1 MPTNSFKQQTLD
13 ARPDRLDL
21 RDREYRPPL
30 RSLPAQWP
38 LQEHIECMLETYTR
52 DGMILDQEG
61 EGACTGFGLAAV
73 INYLNWRSAMTI
85 DDQGQVCTPATIQ
98 QERVSPR
105 MLYHMAKIYDEW
117 EGEDYEGSSC
127 RGAMKGWHRHGV
139 CHDETWPYSTK
150 KFLQPKAH
158 WAQEAINNPLGAYYR
173 INKDSVVDMQA
184 AIYEVGAIYCSATV
198 HAGWWRRKDPN
209 LSVIEPDSKISGG
222 HAFAIVGYNAEG
234 FIVQN
239 SWGHNWGYFG
249 FAVLTYADW
258 VEHASDAW
266 VAVRGAPVNK
276 QAPVTFAQHPLQTID
291 SNANPRMTTGMRQA
305 LRYPY
310 EHTAAHPWSEEDA
323 YKHSLVI
330 GNDGRPKLTLVTC
343 ADPDAS
349 AKRICFDHVREWLAT
364 QSGKKRVLIYAHGGL
379 NAEEDSINRVR
390 VMAPYFKANGIYPI
404 FISWKTGFLESISNQ
419 LGDFLTENFRQAG
432 IDPASAK
439 AQGILD
445 KLREPIDR
453 GIEKMS
459 RHIMVRGVWNEMKEN
474 AQYASDR
481 AVRGYPQQGSGVRPG
496 AMVILSKALA
506 DLQKDASF
514 DLHLM
519 GHSAGS
525 ILFGYFLDEL
535 TKRKLTVNSISLFAP
550 ACTLEFANK
559 HYIRACEKGVYKK
572 SQLHI
577 HNMDDERELADS
589 VGPYGK
595 SLLYL
600 VSRALED
607 IHKMPLLGMAAA
619 WEKQNASEDDGK
631 FNTCQQREI
640 ETWLNFAAKGAGQVK
655 HTRYGKDFS
664 KVSTSLRGDQIDL
677 SHGSFDNDVNLIRQ
691 EVQRLLNKDS
701 LAVPIENLG
710 GF

>member
-1 MPTNSFKQQTLD
+1 MPTNSYKHQTLD

-30 RSLPAQWP
+30 RSLPQQWP
-38 LQEHIECMLETYTR
+38 LKRHIECMLETYTR

-73 INYLNWRSAMTI
+73 INYLNWRANVRLEDNGDIHSPHDMRSK
-85 DDQGQVCTPATIQ
+85 
-98 QERVSPR
+98 RVSPR
-105 MLYHMAKIYDEW
+105 MLYHMARIYDEW
-117 EGEDYEGSSC
+117 DGEDYEGSSC

-150 KFLQPKAH
+150 KFIEPRDH
-158 WAQEAINNPLGAYYR
+158 WAIEAIDNPLGAYYR
-173 INKDSVVDMQA
+173 INKDSVVDMQG
-184 AIYEVGAIYCSATV
+184 AIYEVGAIYCSANV
-198 HAGWWRRKDPN
+198 HAGWWRKNDKT
-209 LSVIEPDSKISGG
+209 LSIIKSGG
-222 HAFAIVGYNAEG
+222 QAAGGHSFAIVGFNADG

-239 SWGHNWGYFG
+239 SWGPSWGYFG

-276 QAPVTFAQHPLQTID
+276 PAPLTYANHPMQMITTE
-291 SNANPRMTTGMRQA
+291 ANGRMTSGMSRA
-305 LRYPY
+305 LRYDYVSPLARPWT
-310 EHTAAHPWSEEDA
+310 EETA
-323 YKHSLVI
+323 YMHSLVI
-330 GNDGRPKLTLVTC
+330 GNDGRPKLTLVT
-343 ADPDAS
+343 AEDPDSS
-349 AKRICFDHVREWLAT
+349 ARRICFDLVRDWLKNT
-364 QSGKKRVLIYAHGGL
+364 TGKKRIVIYAHGGL
-379 NAEEDSINRVR
+379 NSEDDSINRVR

-404 FISWKTGFLESISNQ
+404 FISWKTGFIESITNQ
-419 LGDFLTENFRQAG
+419 LGDFLMENFRNAG

-445 KLREPIDR
+445 RLREPMDR

-474 AQYASDR
+474 AQYSSDR
-481 AVRGYPQQGSGVRPG
+481 AVRGYPQQGAGVRPG

-506 DLQKDASF
+506 ELRKEFAF
-514 DLHLM
+514 DLHLV

-525 ILFGYFLDEL
+525 ILFGHWLDEL
-535 TKRKLTVNSISLFAP
+535 VKRKLIVSSITLFAP

-559 HYIRACEKGVYKK
+559 HYIRACEKGIFKK
-572 SQLHI
+572 STLHI
-577 HNMDDERELADS
+577 HNMDDERELADT

-607 IHKMPLLGMAAA
+607 IHKMPLLGMTAA
-619 WEKQNASEDDGK
+619 WNKDHVDEEDGK
-631 FNTCQQREI
+631 FNSSQQREI
-640 ETWLNFAAKGAGQVK
+640 EKWLDFATKGAGKVK
-655 HTRYGKDFS
+655 LSVYDKQFS
-664 KVSTSLRGDQIDL
+664 KVKTSLQGDQIDL
-677 SHGSFDNDVNLIRQ
+677 AHGSFDNDINVISLSLM
-691 EVQRLLNKDS
+691 RLLNKDE
-701 LAVPIENLG
+701 LEIPVENLG